1 MATTGAAAGGCLD
14 TGQFMF
20 QKGTTIGSSLG
31 SGHIENWGESGIGD
45 NSQQTDTSTDVDTD
59 DKNQVSFVSFL
70 IFSLYIRLYVFV
82 FCKSSVFFYLHLP

>member
-70 IFSLYIRLYVFV
+70 ILFSVYTIIC
-82 FCKSSVFFYLHLP
+82 FCFL

>member
-70 IFSLYIRLYVFV
+70 IFFFV
-82 FCKSSVFFYLHLP
+82 YTTICFCFL

>member
-70 IFSLYIRLYVFV
+70 ILFFIYTTIC
-82 FCKSSVFFYLHLP
+82 FCFL